1 MSETNPIRKFRQA
14 RTRGNAIKAKCAEC
28 MGCTDY
34 HLERGFRDLIRACSS
49 RDCPLHPFRPYRRDS
64 LVKSVK
70 TTTLDAEVGVS

>member
-34 HLERGFRDLIRACSS
+34 HLERGFRDLMRACGSGTARYILS
-49 RDCPLHPFRPYRRDS
+49 VLIVEIHS
-64 LVKSVK
+64 LNRSK
-70 TTTLDAEVGVS
+70 LRL

>member
-28 MGCTDY
+28 MGCTNL

-49 RDCPLHPFRPYRRDS
+49 GDCPLHPFRRYRRDL
-64 LVKSVK
+64 LVKPAK
-70 TTTLDAEVGVS
+70 PATLETEVGVS